1 MKSKRSTYKRSSN
14 APILVLN
21 SDYLP
26 INITDFRKAFNLVYK
41 GKAEV
46 IVDANEV
53 INTMSKQ
60 FKKPS
65 VIRLTYHVNVPYRKV
80 VLSKEN
86 IFRRDKHQCA
96 YCDSRY
102 HLTIDHVQPKSRGG
116 RDTWENL
123 VAACMR
129 CNSRKGDRTPEEAG
143 MKLAYQPFRPSPLHF
158 MCESNKF
165 REGWETYLGF

>member
-1 MKSKRSTYKRSSN
+1 MKSRRTISKRSSN

-46 IVDANEV
+46 IVDVEDI
-53 INTMSKQ
+53 INTMDKQ

-86 IFRRDKHQCA
+86 IFKRDGHKCV
-96 YCDSRY
+96 YCESKY
-102 HLTIDHVQPKSRGG
+102 QLTIDHVYPKSRGG
-116 RDTWENL
+116 KDTWDNL
-123 VAACMR
+123 ISSCFR

-143 MKLAYQPFRPSPLHF
+143 MKLFYQPYKPSPLHF

-165 REGWETYLGF
+165 REGWETYLTF

>member
-1 MKSKRSTYKRSSN
+1 MKARRTIQKRSSN

-46 IVDANEV
+46 IVDVEDI
-53 INTMSKQ
+53 INTMDKQ

-65 VIRLTYHVNVPYRKV
+65 VIRLTYHVSVPYRKV

-86 IFRRDKHQCA
+86 IFRRDGNKCA
-96 YCDSRY
+96 YCESKY
-102 HLTIDHVQPKSRGG
+102 NLTIDHIHPKSKGG
-116 RDTWENL
+116 KDTWENL
-123 VAACMR
+123 ISACFR
-129 CNSRKGDRTPEEAG
+129 CNARKGDLSLEEAR
-143 MKLAYQPFRPSPLHF
+143 MELKFQPYKPSPLHF

-165 REGWETYLGF
+165 REGWETYLTF

>member
-1 MKSKRSTYKRSSN
+1 MKSKRSHKKISN

-46 IVDANEV
+46 IVDVEEIV
-53 INTMSKQ
+53 NTMDKR

-65 VIRLTYHVNVPYRKV
+65 VIRLTYHVNVPFRKV
-80 VLSKEN
+80 TLSKEN
-86 IFRRDKHQCA
+86 IFRRDKHKCA
-96 YCDSRY
+96 YCDSK
-102 HLTIDHVQPKSRGG
+102 HQLTIDHIFPKSKGG
-116 RDTWENL
+116 KDSWDNL
-123 VAACMR
+123 ISACWR

-143 MKLAYQPFRPSPLHF
+143 MKLLFTPYKPSPLHF

-165 REGWETYLGF
+165 REGWKTYLGF